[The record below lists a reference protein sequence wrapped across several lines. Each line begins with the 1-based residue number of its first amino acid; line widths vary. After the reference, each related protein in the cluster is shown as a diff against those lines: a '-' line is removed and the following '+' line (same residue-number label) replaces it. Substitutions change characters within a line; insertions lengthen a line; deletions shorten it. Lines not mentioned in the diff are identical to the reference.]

1 MKFDNV
7 NWENVFMMCNRKLV
21 MSVFILL
28 ALFFFSSVV
37 AGAEKIPFLQNETIS
52 EIRDKIT
59 ANGYSFTV
67 SENWVTRL
75 SVEERRK
82 LLSRHAPLVP
92 RRLGRV
98 DDGPLVVRSVT
109 EIPASFDWRDVAGHS
124 YIGPIRD
131 QGSCGS
137 CYAFGACAAAEGV
150 YNYAMG
156 KYDDEC
162 LDLSEAFLAFCL
174 DQYYDG
180 FDGCRGASYDYEE
193 LQALVDLGVC
203 LEASYP
209 YSAVDEGCVDGS
221 EDALRAKYAGWY
233 RIPCGDIMAI
243 KSALMTYGVLDVAV
257 QATSAFV
264 AYESGVFVDSTTEC
278 GYDPCYYAVTNHA
291 VALVGWEDTSLDGDG
306 YWILRNSW
314 GSDWGENGYMKIAY
328 RSAHVACAACYMVYS
343 PLLGSISGAKWNDYD
358 GDGVWNTGEP
368 GLAGWKI
375 FIDINF
381 NNQWGAGEIYAL
393 TDANG
398 EYSFTG
404 LDLIGNYV
412 IAEEQQDGWSQ
423 TFPFPDPGAT
433 EAVHTVDLGV
443 GDVVTDINFANQ
455 GPSASVTV
463 KVVGTPSE
471 YCDFIQDAYDFVG
484 NGGGGD
490 PGVIQMQI
498 GNFVES
504 PVFDEPVNISLHGGF
519 DSDFSEQVGVT
530 NLFGSL
536 TVAAGSVTFER
547 IVIQGAL

>member
-1 MKFDNV
+1 MMLAEKMDSIIWNRRV
-7 NWENVFMMCNRKLV
+7 VVFV
-21 MSVFILL
+21 VVFWS
-28 ALFFFSSVV
+28 LFLFSGVV
-37 AGAEKIPFLQNETIS
+37 AGAEKLPFLQNETIS
-52 EIRDKIT
+52 EIRDKII
-59 ANGYSFTV
+59 ANGYQFTV

-82 LLSRHAPLVP
+82 LLSRHAPPASRYHL
-92 RRLGRV
+92 RSV
-98 DDGPLVVRSVT
+98 DDGPLVVRSAT
-109 EIPASFDWRDVAGHS
+109 ELPASFDWRDVAGHS

-131 QGSCGS
+131 QGYCGS

-174 DQYYDG
+174 DQHYDG
-180 FDGCRGASYDYEE
+180 YNGCDGSDYDYDE

-209 YSAVDEGCVDGS
+209 YSDVDEGCVDGS

-233 RIPCGDIMAI
+233 RILCGDVRAI

-257 QATSAFV
+257 LVTSAFE
-264 AYESGVFVDSTTEC
+264 AYQSGVFVDSNTEC
-278 GYDPCYYAVTNHA
+278 GCDPCYYTDTNHC
-291 VALVGWEDTSLDGDG
+291 VALVGWEDTSFNGDG

-314 GSDWGENGYMKIAY
+314 GRSWGEDGYMRIAY
-328 RSAHVACAACYMVYS
+328 RSAHVACEACYVIYK
-343 PLLGSISGAKWNDYD
+343 PLLGRISGAKWNDYD
-358 GDGVWNTGEP
+358 GDGLWDTGEP

-381 NNQWGAGEIYAL
+381 NNQWDEGEIYAL

-398 EYSFTG
+398 EYLFTG
-404 LDLIGNYV
+404 LDLIGTYV

-423 TFPFPDPGAT
+423 TFPLPDTGAT
-433 EAVHTVDLGV
+433 EAVHTVDLGA

-455 GPSASVTV
+455 EPSASDTV
-463 KVVGTPSE
+463 KVLGAIPA
-471 YCDFIQDAYDFVG
+471 YYDFIQDAYDFVG

-498 GNFVES
+498 GNFLES
-504 PVFDEPVNISLHGGF
+504 PVFDDPVNISLNGGF
-519 DSDFSEQVGVT
+519 DSDFSELVGVSNIFG
-530 NLFGSL
+530 NL
-536 TVAAGSVTFER
+536 TIEAGSVTLER
-547 IVIQGAL
+547 IVIQGVL